1 MPENQT
7 PLVTVVYPGAMIKL
21 VVSAVGRAFIN
32 DPTFKSILPD
42 INEPVARAEH
52 LADLFRVI
60 LSIERRN
67 GQPVFGVVDNGR
79 VVGAAVTEGIGH
91 PSTVGM
97 IVGSLGQMPRMVRAI
112 GWGGIVRALNLFS
125 VLAENHPK
133 EPHLYLQILGVDPPF
148 QGKHY
153 GGALLDRLKLEA
165 SVRPEIAGVYLETAT
180 EANVASSAGSKGY
193 EVLASVISNRG
204 CERGRMYQRVTVC
217 KRLSRSRARMD
228 GGDAEAF
235 GGPSDV
241 ESDDVALAN
250 QINSGT

>member
-7 PLVTVVYPGAMIKL
+7 PLVTVVYPEQHDQAA
-21 VVSAVGRAFIN
+21 VSLGRAFIN

-42 INEPVARAEH
+42 ISEPVARAEH

-91 PSTVGM
+91 PSTFGM

-133 EPHLYLQILGVDPPF
+133 EPHLYLQLLGVDPAF

-153 GGALLDRLKLEA
+153 GGAMLDRLKLEA

-180 EANVASSAGSKGY
+180 EANVAFYSSKGY
-193 EVLASVISNRG
+193 EVLGELYPLGVRTW
-204 CERGRMYQRVTVC
+204 RMYQR
-217 KRLSRSRARMD
+217 KH
-228 GGDAEAF
+228 
-235 GGPSDV
+235 
-241 ESDDVALAN
+241 
-250 QINSGT
+250 